1 MIDKLKA
8 GLIALLPQH
17 LISRTTYRLS
27 RCRIPFV
34 KNNLIRIYL
43 RLFNID
49 LEDVREKDPYAYA
62 SWNAF
67 FTRALKDEARPVDD
81 DEQAIVSPV
90 DGTISQLGYL
100 HQGAILQAKGHHY
113 SVEALLG
120 DEETG
125 AFYHDGAF
133 ITLYLSP
140 QDYHRVHMP
149 CDGTLTRMRHIPG
162 RLYSVAP
169 HTVNNIEGIFAR
181 NERVVS
187 LFDTYAGSMALAL
200 VGAINV
206 GAIETCWAG
215 LITPPAGKAITD
227 TQYDETDTVTIRKG
241 NEMGRFNL
249 GSTVILVFPRDAATW
264 LEELQP
270 GDRVLMGEKIGT
282 FTSQ

>member
-1 MIDKLKA
+1 MMDKLKA

-17 LISRTTYRLS
+17 LISRATYRLS

-34 KNNLIRIYL
+34 KNNLIGIYL
-43 RLFNID
+43 RLFNVD
-49 LEDVREKDPYAYA
+49 LEQARERDPYAYA

-67 FTRALKDEARPVDD
+67 FTRALKDEARPIDL
-81 DEQAIVSPV
+81 DEQAITSPV

-100 HQGAILQAKGHHY
+100 RQGAILQAKGHNY

-125 AFYHDGAF
+125 AHFHDGAF

-140 QDYHRVHMP
+140 RDYHRIHMP
-149 CDGTLTRMRHIPG
+149 CDGTLTRMLHIPG

-169 HTVNNIEGIFAR
+169 HTVENIEGIFAR

-187 LFDTYAGSMALAL
+187 LFETQAGSMALAL

-215 LITPPAGKAITD
+215 LITPPAGKAIAD
-227 TQYDETDTVTIRKG
+227 TRYGEAETISIKKG
-241 NEMGRFNL
+241 DEMGRFNL
-249 GSTVILVFPRDAATW
+249 GSTVILIFPRDAATW

>member
-17 LISRTTYRLS
+17 LISRITYRLS

-43 RLFNID
+43 RLFDID

-67 FTRALKDEARPVDD
+67 FTRALKEDARPIDT

-100 HQGAILQAKGHHY
+100 RQGAILQAKGHNY

-125 AFYHDGAF
+125 ADFHDGAF

-140 QDYHRVHMP
+140 LDYHRIHMP
-149 CDGTLTRMRHIPG
+149 CDGTLTRMLHIPG

-187 LFDTYAGSMALAL
+187 LFDTPAGSMALAL

-227 TQYDETDTVTIRKG
+227 THYDASEVINIRKG
-241 NEMGRFNL
+241 DEMGRFNL
-249 GSTVILVFPRDAATW
+249 GSTVIVIFPRQSASW
-264 LEELQP
+264 LEQLQP
-270 GDRVLMGEKIGT
+270 GDRVLMGQKIGN
-282 FTSQ
+282 FTAE

>member
-17 LISRTTYRLS
+17 LISRITYRLS

-43 RLFNID
+43 RLFNIG

-67 FTRALKDEARPVDD
+67 FTRALKEDARPVDT

-100 HQGAILQAKGHHY
+100 RQGTILQAKGHNY

-125 AFYHDGAF
+125 AHFHDGAF

-140 QDYHRVHMP
+140 QDYHRIHMP
-149 CDGTLTRMRHIPG
+149 CDGTLTRMLHIPG

-187 LFDTYAGSMALAL
+187 LFDTPACSMALAL

-215 LITPPAGKAITD
+215 LITPPAGKAIND
-227 TQYDETDTVTIRKG
+227 THYDASEVINIRKG
-241 NEMGRFNL
+241 DEMGRFNL
-249 GSTVILVFPRDAATW
+249 GSTVIVIFPRQSASW
-264 LEELQP
+264 LEQLQP
-270 GDRVLMGEKIGT
+270 GDRVLMGQKIGN
-282 FTSQ
+282 FTTE

>member
-17 LISRTTYRLS
+17 LISGITYRIS

-43 RLFNID
+43 SLFDID
-49 LEDVREKDPYAYA
+49 LESAREKDPFAYA

-67 FTRALKDEARPVDD
+67 FTRALKDDARPVDP
-81 DEQAIVSPV
+81 DEQAITSPV

-100 HQGAILQAKGHHY
+100 RQGSILQAKGHNY
-113 SVEALLG
+113 SVDTLLG

-125 AFYHDGAF
+125 AHFHDGAF

-140 QDYHRVHMP
+140 QDYHRIHMP
-149 CDGTLTRMRHIPG
+149 CGGTLTRMLHIPG

-187 LFDTYAGSMALAL
+187 LFETRAGAMALAL

-227 TQYDETDTVTIRKG
+227 THYGEADAITIKKG
-241 NEMGRFNL
+241 DEMGRFNL
-249 GSTVILVFPRDAATW
+249 GSTVIVIFPRESATW
-264 LEELQP
+264 LEQLQA
-270 GDRVLMGEKIGT
+270 GDRVVMGQKIGS
-282 FTSQ
+282 FTTA

>member
-1 MIDKLKA
+1 MMDKLKA

-17 LISRTTYRLS
+17 LISRATYRLS

-34 KNNLIRIYL
+34 KNNLIGIYL
-43 RLFNID
+43 RLFNVD
-49 LEDVREKDPYAYA
+49 LEQARERDPYAYA

-67 FTRALKDEARPVDD
+67 FTRALKDEARPINV
-81 DEQAIVSPV
+81 DEQAITSPV

-100 HQGAILQAKGHHY
+100 RQGAILQAKGHNY

-125 AFYHDGAF
+125 AHFHDGAF

-140 QDYHRVHMP
+140 RDYHRIHMP
-149 CDGTLTRMRHIPG
+149 CDGTLTRMLHIPG

-169 HTVNNIEGIFAR
+169 HTVENIEGIFAR

-187 LFDTYAGSMALAL
+187 LFDTQAGSLALAL

-227 TQYDETDTVTIRKG
+227 TRYDDTETILIKKG
-241 NEMGRFNL
+241 DEMGRFNL
-249 GSTVILVFPRDAATW
+249 GSTVILIFPRDAATW